1 METRIQFQKDA
12 TVLAADGQE
21 LGALA
26 RVVLSPESRLVTHIV
41 VRTGRLL
48 NRSEKV
54 IPIDL
59 VARTEE
65 DTIRLL
71 DAAGEL
77 EAFPPFEEERL
88 VGQKAGHDLPP
99 VAGSNSPEL
108 IGYPEPNIPVMPS
121 PGEEYVT
128 QVEQNIPEGAVA
140 LKEGAKVISADGRD
154 VGRLERV
161 LAEPEGDKVTHLL
174 ISRGIFPRETR
185 VIPMDWVTTLTDDK
199 VHLRVEEHWVAELAE
214 VSIAR

>member
-1 METRIQFQKDA
+1 MIQ
-12 TVLAADGQE
+12 
-21 LGALA
+21 
-26 RVVLSPESRLVTHIV
+26 
-41 VRTGRLL
+41 
-48 NRSEKV
+48 
-54 IPIDL
+54 
-59 VARTEE
+59 
-65 DTIRLL
+65 
-71 DAAGEL
+71 
-77 EAFPPFEEERL
+77 
-88 VGQKAGHDLPP
+88 
-99 VAGSNSPEL
+99 L